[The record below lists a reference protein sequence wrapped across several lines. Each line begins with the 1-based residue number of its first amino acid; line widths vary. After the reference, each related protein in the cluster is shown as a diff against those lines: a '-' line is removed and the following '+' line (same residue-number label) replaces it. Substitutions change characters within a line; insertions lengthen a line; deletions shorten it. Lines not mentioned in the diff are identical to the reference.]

1 MQKLKDFF
9 ECVGALFALIWELL
23 RDFLKWISGGA
34 TFAELLTACA
44 ILGLVWFAGLV
55 LWACLA

>member
-1 MQKLKDFF
+1 MQTLKNIF
-9 ECVGALFALIWELL
+9 EAFGAVLALAWDLV
-23 RDFLKWISGGA
+23 RDFWKWLSNGA
-34 TFAELLTACA
+34 TFAEVLTACV

>member
-1 MQKLKDFF
+1 MQTLKNIL
-9 ECVGALFALIWELL
+9 EALWACVALAWNWV
-23 RDFLKWISGGA
+23 RDFWKWLSNGA
-34 TFAELLTACA
+34 TFAEVLAACV

>member
-9 ECVGALFALIWELL
+9 ECAGAVFALVWDYM
-23 RDFLKWISGGA
+23 RDFWKWLSNGA
-34 TFAELLTACA
+34 TFAEVLTACV

>member
-1 MQKLKDFF
+1 MQKSKDFF
-9 ECVGALFALIWELL
+9 ECVGVVFALVWDYM

-34 TFAELLTACA
+34 SLGEILSACA
-44 ILGLVWFAGLV
+44 ILGLIWFGGLV

>member
-9 ECVGALFALIWELL
+9 ECVGAVFALVWDYM

-34 TFAELLTACA
+34 SLGEILGACV
-44 ILGLVWFAGLV
+44 ILGLLWFGGLV
-55 LWACLA
+55 LWAVFA